1 MKKIALLILT
11 LPLLIACGDQKS
23 PDSFDVSGKLL
34 GEIPGRPVLLSM
46 IATSLG
52 GVIDE
57 KVDQVPVKLL
67 SKGAFAIDFPK
78 QPYDG
83 AYQVIAYLDKNGN
96 NKYDLGEQRTQN
108 NKKYLVH
115 SQNDS
120 LGYKKGWN
128 LMDAGIISQPE
139 KVLDYDLQW

>member
-1 MKKIALLILT
+1 MNKIALLVLIL
-11 LPLLIACGDQKS
+11 PIFIACGAQKS
-23 PDSFDVSGKLL
+23 PNSFDVSGKLL

-46 IATSLG
+46 VATSLG

-57 KVDQVPVKLL
+57 KVDQIPVELL
-67 SKGAFAIDFPK
+67 SKGAFAIDFPQ

-83 AYQVIAYLDKNGN
+83 AYQVIAYLDKNSN

-115 SQNDS
+115 SQTGG

-128 LMDAGIISQPE
+128 LMDEGRISQPE
-139 KVLDYDLQW
+139 KVLNYDLQW